1 MIDSFGNID
10 IKIMFLNLLCTVSLT
25 STTYEESCPD
35 NPIKTVSRPLGFY
48 WNMSGDFY
56 EHFHC

>member
-48 WNMSGDFY
+48 
-56 EHFHC
+56 